1 MTDYAYK
8 PFFFPTTFLVLK
20 DIFVNL
26 TEIGFLRGTSQ
37 KHLAGIYIRQL
48 LPVSFHAMLM
58 QLLFCSA
65 PSVIFRISF
74 EFLLRS
80 IEVLIFLIEF
90 VFSALWSEFFF
101 ALLVGE
107 EFQLVL
113 NVLCLF
119 EFFFSF
125 KIFSISFPKCSK
137 SLFIDIVV
145 YFPALILPHFL
156 LFLQAFDFLLMS
168 LCGLQV
174 IGVYTTRVSSDL
186 RHLERN
192 IKMNPSNLNI

>member
-1 MTDYAYK
+1 MH
-8 PFFFPTTFLVLK
+8 
-20 DIFVNL
+20 L
-26 TEIGFLRGTSQ
+26 TEIGFLGGTSQ

-107 EFQLVL
+107 EFQFVL

-119 EFFFSF
+119 EFFFLQNFFYIIPQMFKVLVYWYCCLFPCPYTSTFLVVLASF
-125 KIFSISFPKCSK
+125 WLPFNVFMWFTGYWCVHYKGVFWPK
-137 SLFIDIVV
+137 
-145 YFPALILPHFL
+145 
-156 LFLQAFDFLLMS
+156 
-168 LCGLQV
+168 
-174 IGVYTTRVSSDL
+174 VSGAE
-186 RHLERN
+186 H
-192 IKMNPSNLNI
+192 